1 MRSSCK
7 RVGVFL
13 LWAKLV
19 PRGYVGKELISFIL
33 VVNLAAVMLHP
44 VANNKP
50 SNPHLYV
57 VSTYLVE
64 YSLADGNMRGLV
76 FNYHNGA
83 SLSIIDN
90 RIATLLGIVQ
100 IQCNFVGY
108 TRCVKALLID
118 KEMNE
123 VLADPLFGCKN
134 NVFFA

>member
-50 SNPHLYV
+50 SNTHLNV
-57 VSTYLVE
+57 VSAYLVKN
-64 YSLADGNMRGLV
+64 LLGDGNMW
-76 FNYHNGA
+76 
-83 SLSIIDN
+83 
-90 RIATLLGIVQ
+90 
-100 IQCNFVGY
+100 
-108 TRCVKALLID
+108 
-118 KEMNE
+118 
-123 VLADPLFGCKN
+123 
-134 NVFFA
+134 